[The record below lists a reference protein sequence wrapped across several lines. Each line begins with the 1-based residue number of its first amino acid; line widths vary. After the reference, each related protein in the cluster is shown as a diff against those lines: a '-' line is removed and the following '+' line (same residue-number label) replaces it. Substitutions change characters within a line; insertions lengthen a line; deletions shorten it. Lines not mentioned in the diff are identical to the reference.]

1 MRNLLRM
8 AGMAAP
14 IALAASAASA
24 EGVLNFA
31 NWAEYTSPELIEKFE
46 KETGIKVVL
55 DTYDSSETLLAK
67 LQAGGADYDVVVPGN
82 NFVAGMISEGLIQNV
97 DVRSL
102 PGFANLEGRWQS
114 PPWDP
119 TNEYSIPWLW
129 GTTGF
134 TVDTSA
140 YGGDIHTY
148 EVLFNPPPELQG
160 EIGMFNSADEVVK
173 MVHAYLGNDLCTEDP
188 AHFQAAFDV
197 LKAQKQHVKMYQSE
211 GLRERMLSG
220 EVKAHSNWNG
230 SSLKLRAQDAKFAY
244 AYPKEGVL
252 TWMDVM
258 VVPSGAKNKDNALKF
273 LAFMLQPENV
283 AIQSNFARYS
293 NAVAGSDAYMAAELK
308 TAPEIVAPSDRTFI
322 FVPACSEKSIK
333 LQDQVWTRLLK

>member
-1 MRNLLRM
+1 MRTTVKL
-8 AGMAAP
+8 A
-14 IALAASAASA
+14 ALAMTLAFAAGAARA

-31 NWAEYTSPELIEKFE
+31 NWAEYTSPDLIAKFE

-82 NFVAGMISEGLIQNV
+82 NFVAGMIEEGLIQKV
-97 DVRSL
+97 DAKSL
-102 PGFANLEGRWQS
+102 PGFANLEDRWTS

-119 TNEYSIPWLW
+119 GDEYSVPWLW

-140 YGGDIHTY
+140 YGGDIHSY
-148 EVLFNPPPELQG
+148 AVLFDPPEALQG

-173 MVHAYLGNDLCTEDP
+173 MVHAYLGNDPCTEDP

-197 LKAQKQHVKMYQSE
+197 LKAQKAHVKMYQSE
-211 GLRERMLSG
+211 GLRERMLAG
-220 EVKAHSNWNG
+220 EVRAHSNWNG
-230 SSLKLRAQDAKFAY
+230 SSLKLRLKDPKFAY
-244 AYPKEGVL
+244 SYPKEGVL

-258 VVPSGAKNKDNALKF
+258 VVPSGAKNRDNALKF
-273 LAFMLQPENV
+273 LSFMLQPENV
-283 AIQSNFARYS
+283 AIQSNFSNYS
-293 NAVAGSDAYMAAELK
+293 NAVAGSDAFFKEELK
-308 TAPEIVAPSDRTFI
+308 EAPEVVAPSDRKFI
-322 FVPACSEKSIK
+322 FVQACSEKSIK